1 MESVGLQER
10 VSQPMSVILCVP
22 LKRRREGAILSALP
36 QIYLVG
42 SPFWDK
48 IEKNARGGLVEGG
61 MSRGLLF
68 FTAKLR
74 ESWETGPFLVF
85 CVTANFWTEICRLL

>member
-68 FTAKLR
+68 
-74 ESWETGPFLVF
+74 
-85 CVTANFWTEICRLL
+85 LLPNYEKVGKRDLF